1 MSAWVL
7 ALGLCAGYLMNKK
20 LAIASRLQVE
30 AAQPVA
36 VARSELASARKHTD
50 QYGHMNVK
58 LPKREK
64 DELVQQQQRAQEAVQ
79 QFEASSSCRI
89 VGVPLELGV

>member
-30 AAQPVA
+30 QP

>member
-30 AAQPVA
+30 AA
-36 VARSELASARKHTD
+36 VARPSELASARKHTD